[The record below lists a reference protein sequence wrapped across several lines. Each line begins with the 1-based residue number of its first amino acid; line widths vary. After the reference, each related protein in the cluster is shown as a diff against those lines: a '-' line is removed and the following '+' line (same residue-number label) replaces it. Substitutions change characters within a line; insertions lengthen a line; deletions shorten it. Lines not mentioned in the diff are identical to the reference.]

1 MIGWLGLLLLSA
13 VVLAALWWL
22 GKLRGTALQL
32 ASAALLF
39 GVAGYAWQGS
49 PGQPGDPTPP
59 KDDSMQPDSD
69 FAKERAQ
76 VMGRFG
82 SSAQWLD
89 FADALH
95 RMNRDRAAVT
105 ALKTALVEKPN
116 DPDLWVG
123 LGNALVIHSGGLI
136 SPAARFAFEKAAR
149 IAPEHPG
156 PPFFMGLAYA
166 QAGQPEKAVALW
178 QGLLAKAP
186 PNAPWRSDLEQRLA
200 QLQGAGGGMPRI
212 GLPARG
218 AASQP

>member
-1 MIGWLGLLLLSA
+1 MMGWLILFAFVALALL
-13 VVLAALWWL
+13 ALWRL
-22 GKLRGTALQL
+22 GGLRGPALQF
-32 ASAALLF
+32 AAAALLF

-59 KDDSMQPDSD
+59 KTDAAQPDSV

-82 SSAQWLD
+82 TSAQWLD

-105 ALKTALVEKPN
+105 ALKAGLADHPR

-123 LGNALVIHSGGLI
+123 LGNALVIQGGGLV
-136 SPAARFAFEKAAR
+136 SPAARLAFERAAR
-149 IAPEHPG
+149 IAPDHPG

-166 QAGQPEKAVALW
+166 QAGQPDKAIALW
-178 QGLLAKAP
+178 QALLAKAP
-186 PNAPWRSDLEQRLA
+186 PDAPWRKDLEQRLA
-200 QLQGAGGGMPRI
+200 ELQGTAGAAGAIAP
-212 GLPARG
+212 GLPT
-218 AASQP
+218 P